1 MDAAAQPVSSAPA
14 GLVTMQEGADLA
26 EVIQFRLHGNRRT
39 GRSTG
44 LHVHRCEGETLD
56 MTASTWSPQPL
67 QVVFP
72 QRPQRAGLHMWCS
85 SG

>member
-1 MDAAAQPVSSAPA
+1 M
-14 GLVTMQEGADLA
+14 
-26 EVIQFRLHGNRRT
+26 
-39 GRSTG
+39 G

-72 QRPQRAGLHMWCS
+72 QRPQRAGLHMVVLLS
-85 SG
+85 LALTYRL